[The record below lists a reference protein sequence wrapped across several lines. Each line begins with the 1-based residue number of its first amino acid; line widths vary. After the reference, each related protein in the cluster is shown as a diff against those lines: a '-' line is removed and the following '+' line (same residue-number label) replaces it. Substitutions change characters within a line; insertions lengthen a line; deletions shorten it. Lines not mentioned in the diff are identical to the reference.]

1 MKEWET
7 VWVYNIVRFF
17 IRIYAALMWK
27 IHIEGLE
34 NLPAEGSVVLCANHR
49 SNWDPIALV
58 SVSPR
63 QLHLMGKEELFENPI
78 LRWIL
83 STGGMVRVKRGTTDR
98 KAIREMLAF
107 LQQGAACGL
116 FPEGTRSPEGE
127 LKAFY
132 QGAMYFAFKT
142 GAPVV
147 PVALK
152 GNYAWRQPLH
162 ICFGTALQ
170 PGQSDDPDR
179 EELHRWTAKL
189 GEAIAA
195 MFHGEEIPSEGVEAE

>member
-1 MKEWET
+1 M
-7 VWVYNIVRFF
+7 WVYNIVRFF
-17 IRIYAALMWK
+17 IRIYAAIAWR
-27 IHIEGLE
+27 IRVEGME
-34 NLPAEGSVVLCANHR
+34 NLPTEGSAIICANHR

-63 QLHLMGKEELFENPI
+63 QLHLMGKEELFVNPV

-83 STGGMVRVKRGTTDR
+83 TTGGMVRVKRGTTDR
-98 KAIREMLAF
+98 KAIREMLGH
-107 LQQGAACGL
+107 LQQGEACGL

-152 GNYAWRQPLH
+152 GDYAFGTTLH
-162 ICFGTALQ
+162 ICFGPVLQ
-170 PGQSDDPDR
+170 PGQNDDPER
-179 EELHRWTAKL
+179 EELHEWTAKL

-195 MFHGEEIPSEGVEAE
+195 LVHGEETQTNKGADGE